1 MRDLTN
7 TPYKQFIWFIAEV
20 VEAITDADKF
30 GRVRLR
36 ILGFHSEDTPKDK
49 LPLALV
55 MNGGAARL
63 VEKQWVVGFFL
74 DGALAQQPFVLG
86 TVGSAIGNPAKV
98 NSEEN
103 KGPNQN
109 TSKGNVQS
117 LLAAI
122 EAARKKLN
130 SAILSNGDI
139 AGAQKE
145 LDDLLAQL
153 KQAESA
159 AAAASNVP
167 IGAPNGIY
175 PDSFPANGTY
185 NFSYQAVPQS
195 ASSPYGVS
203 ATSNSQLFKNI
214 VIHDTGSDNAEA
226 IVKYGQQI
234 DETRGGSF
242 GYHFVIAKDGTVIQA
257 APLNVRTNHVLGAS
271 SGYENS
277 NSIGI
282 ALASTGNDYT
292 PAQLDSLAKLT
303 QDVGNNFGISSSNI
317 QRHAAI
323 QSDKNPTEGK
333 IAYEYVINKF
343 VNPTKGATIATSTSA
358 NTALPA
364 KFGP

>member
-20 VEAITDADKF
+20 VETITDTDQL
-30 GRVRLR
+30 GRVRIR
-36 ILGFHSEDTPKDK
+36 VLGFHSEDTPNDK

-98 NSEEN
+98 NSQEN
-103 KGPNQN
+103 PGPNQN
-109 TSKGNVQS
+109 TSKGSVQS
-117 LLAAI
+117 LLAAV
-122 EAARKKLN
+122 EAARQKLKR
-130 SAILSNGDI
+130 AQTAGGDI
-139 AGAQKE
+139 AAAQQE
-145 LDDLLAQL
+145 LDNLLTQL
-153 KQAESA
+153 KRAESEA
-159 AAAASNVP
+159 SAASNVP
-167 IGAPNGIY
+167 IGAPNSIY
-175 PDSFPANGTY
+175 PDSFPTNGTY
-185 NFSYQAVPQS
+185 NFSYQAVSQS
-195 ASSPYGVS
+195 ASSPYGVA

-214 VIHDTGSDNAEA
+214 VIHDSGSDNAEA
-226 IVKYGQQI
+226 TVKYGQQI
-234 DETRGGSF
+234 DNTRGGSF

-292 PAQLDSLAKLT
+292 QAQLDSLAKLT
-303 QDVGNNFGISSSNI
+303 QDVGNNFGIASSNI

-343 VNPTKGATIATSTSA
+343 VNPNKGATIATSTST
-358 NTALPA
+358 NTTLPA